1 MGCVRCVGE
10 CMAYYVT
17 YLPPSPSSL
26 PLTHT
31 HTHTHTRTHR
41 KVLLA
46 PLQLQFLLH
55 LNLLL
60 LFLQATL
67 LPPSPQPT
75 WASVPPVLALLPSVI
90 RALLP
95 INTSSHSTHLE
106 TPPVPSPPHSHP
118 KLLSTSRL
126 RRVQIWTLHI
136 VVGESI
142 RLMITM
148 TKYLLFDILSRD

>member
-31 HTHTHTRTHR
+31 HTHTHTCTHR

-75 WASVPPVLALLPSVI
+75 WASVPLVPALLPSVI

-136 VVGESI
+136 VVGELI

-148 TKYLLFDILSRD
+148 TKYLLFDILLRD